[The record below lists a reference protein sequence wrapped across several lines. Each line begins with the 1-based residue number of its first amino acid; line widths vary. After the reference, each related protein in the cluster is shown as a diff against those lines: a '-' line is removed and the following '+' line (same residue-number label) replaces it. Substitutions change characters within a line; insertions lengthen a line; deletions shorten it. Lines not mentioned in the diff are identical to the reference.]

1 LIRAV
6 CAIEAMDRNGN
17 VLIKDARGRMHTIG
31 GVEMKK
37 LDNVA
42 WAIPLLSSSP
52 KRWCSL

>member
-1 LIRAV
+1 
-6 CAIEAMDRNGN
+6 MDRNGN